1 MPAFTDR
8 MKQRLAA
15 VTERYALIGI
25 GAEAYR
31 GFVAHDAMPRAAAI
45 AYYSVLTLFPFVMLG
60 LVAASLLIGS
70 GPQLVTFIRQVA
82 DVFDL
87 DTVTVASAVAS
98 IREAQGPLAVLGVG
112 LLVVAVLPWVSAVQ
126 RGIARAFGDQAPR
139 LAKTRLGSLL
149 VLAAAAVLILL
160 SGVWSS
166 LVALIVGVAD
176 RFVAGVPFIGVTLG
190 IALALLPGL
199 VVFGVMTILLRLIPG
214 GKQSLSDVWLG
225 SLVTAIG
232 FVVLRIGFDLYVQLF
247 VAGSGGLAG
256 PFGAV
261 LVGLLYVDFLA
272 IAILAGAEVAGAVF
286 RRRQGREQGRDPS
299 GEDAR
304 A

>member
-1 MPAFTDR
+1 MSARIDR
-8 MKQRLAA
+8 IKQRAEA
-15 VTERYALIGI
+15 VAGRYALIGI
-25 GAEAYR
+25 GLDAYR

-60 LVAASLLIGS
+60 LVAASLVIGS
-70 GPQLVTFIRQVA
+70 GPELVSFIGHVA
-82 DVFDL
+82 EVFDL
-87 DTVTVASAVAS
+87 DVVTVASAVAS
-98 IREAQGPLAVLGVG
+98 IRESQAPLAVFGIG

-126 RGIARAFGDQAPR
+126 RGVARAFGDKPPT
-139 LAKTRLGSLL
+139 LARTRLGSLL

-166 LVALIVGVAD
+166 LVGLIVGVVD
-176 RFVAGVPFIGVTLG
+176 RFVAGVPFIGFTLG
-190 IALALLPGL
+190 VALSILPGL
-199 VVFGVMTILLRLIPG
+199 IVFGVMTILLRLIPG
-214 GKQSLSDVWLG
+214 GKQTLSDVWLG
-225 SLVTAIG
+225 SLVTAVG
-232 FVVLRIGFDLYVQLF
+232 FVVLRLGFDLYVQLF

-272 IAILAGAEVAGAVF
+272 IAILAGAEVAGAVV
-286 RRRQGREQGRDPS
+286 RRRESRDHDAE
-299 GEDAR
+299 GAR

>member
-1 MPAFTDR
+1 MPAFIDR
-8 MKQRLAA
+8 IQQRLEA
-15 VTERYALIGI
+15 VAKRYTLLGI
-25 GAEAYR
+25 VLEAYR

-60 LVAASLLIGS
+60 LVSASLLVGS
-70 GPQLVTFIRQVA
+70 GPELVTFIRQVA

-98 IREAQGPLAVLGVG
+98 VREAQTPLAVLGVG
-112 LLVVAVLPWVSAVQ
+112 LLLVAVLPWVSAVQ
-126 RGIARAFGDQAPR
+126 RGIARAFGDQPPS
-139 LAKTRLGSLL
+139 LARTGLGS
-149 VLAAAAVLILL
+149 VLILATAGVIILL

-166 LVALIVGVAD
+166 LVGLIVAVVD
-176 RFVAGVPFIGVTLG
+176 RFVAGVPFIGFTLG
-190 IALALLPGL
+190 VALSLLPGL
-199 VVFGVMTILLRLIPG
+199 VVFVVMTYLLRLIPA
-214 GKQSLSDVWLG
+214 GKQTLSDVWLG

-232 FVVLRIGFDLYVQLF
+232 FIVLRLGFDLYVRLF

-272 IAILAGAEVAGAVF
+272 IAILAGAEVAGAVY
-286 RRRQGREQGRDPS
+286 RRRE
-299 GEDAR
+299 A
-304 A
+304 AA

>member
-1 MPAFTDR
+1 MVARIDR
-8 MKQRLAA
+8 IKQRAEA
-15 VTERYALIGI
+15 VARRYALIGI
-25 GAEAYR
+25 GLDAYR

-60 LVAASLLIGS
+60 LVATSLVIGS
-70 GPQLVTFIRQVA
+70 GPELVSFIGQVA
-82 DVFDL
+82 EVFDL
-87 DTVTVASAVAS
+87 DVVTVASAVAG
-98 IREAQGPLAVLGVG
+98 IREAQALLAVLGVG

-126 RGIARAFGDQAPR
+126 RGIARAFGDQPPA
-139 LAKTRLGSLL
+139 LARTRLGSLL

-166 LVALIVGVAD
+166 LVGLIVGVVD
-176 RFVAGVPFIGVTLG
+176 RFVAGVPLIGFTLG
-190 IALALLPGL
+190 VALAVLPGL
-199 VVFGVMTILLRLIPG
+199 IVFGVMTIMLRLIPG
-214 GKQSLSDVWLG
+214 GKQTLSDVWLG

-232 FVVLRIGFDLYVQLF
+232 FVVLRLGFDLYVQLF

-272 IAILAGAEVAGAVF
+272 IAILAGAEVAGAVV
-286 RRRQGREQGRDPS
+286 RRRESRDR
-299 GEDAR
+299 DAEGPR

>member
-1 MPAFTDR
+1 MPAFINR
-8 MKQRLAA
+8 IKQRLEAA
-15 VTERYALIGI
+15 TKRYTLLGI
-25 GAEAYR
+25 GVEAYR

-60 LVAASLLIGS
+60 LVSASLLIGS
-70 GPQLVTFIRQVA
+70 GPELVAFIRQVA

-98 IREAQGPLAVLGVG
+98 IREAQAPLAVLGLG

-126 RGIARAFGDQAPR
+126 RGIARAFGDQPPT
-139 LAKTRLGSLL
+139 LARTRLGS
-149 VLAAAAVLILL
+149 VLILATAGVIILL

-166 LVALIVGVAD
+166 LVGLMVGVVD
-176 RFVAGVPFIGVTLG
+176 RFVAGVPLIGFTVG
-190 IALALLPGL
+190 VALSLLPGL
-199 VVFGVMTILLRLIPG
+199 VVFGVMTILLRLIPA
-214 GKQSLSDVWLG
+214 GKQTLSDVWLG
-225 SLVTAIG
+225 SLVTAIA
-232 FVVLRIGFDLYVQLF
+232 FVVLRLGFDLYVRLF

-272 IAILAGAEVAGAVF
+272 IAILAGAEVAGAVV
-286 RRRQGREQGRDPS
+286 RRRESRVRGAEG
-299 GEDAR
+299 AR

>member
-1 MPAFTDR
+1 MRAFTDR
-8 MKQRLAA
+8 LKRRLAA
-15 VTERYALIGI
+15 VTRRHALIGI
-25 GAEAYR
+25 GVEAYR

-70 GPQLVTFIRQVA
+70 RPQLVSFIGQMA

-87 DTVTVASAVAS
+87 DVVTVASAVAS
-98 IREAQGPLAVLGVG
+98 IREAQAPLAVLGAG

-126 RGIARAFGDQAPR
+126 RGIARAFGDQPPS
-139 LAKTRLGSLL
+139 LARTGLGSVL
-149 VLAAAAVLILL
+149 VLATAGVLILL

-166 LVALIVGVAD
+166 LVGLVVGVVD
-176 RFVAGVPFIGVTLG
+176 RFVAGVPFIGFTAGV
-190 IALALLPGL
+190 ALSLLPGL

-214 GKQSLSDVWLG
+214 GKQTLSDVWLG
-225 SLVTAIG
+225 SLVTAIS
-232 FVVLRIGFDLYVQLF
+232 FIVLRLGFDLYVQLF
-247 VAGSGGLAG
+247 VAGSGGMAG

-272 IAILAGAEVAGAVF
+272 IAILAGAEVAGVVF
-286 RRRQGREQGRDPS
+286 RRRQGRDRA
-299 GEDAR
+299 EDSAPD
-304 A
+304 

>member
-1 MPAFTDR
+1 MRAFTDR
-8 MKQRLAA
+8 LKQRMAA
-15 VTERYALIGI
+15 VSRRHALIGI
-25 GAEAYR
+25 GVEAYR
-31 GFVAHDAMPRAAAI
+31 GFVAHDAGPRAAAI

-60 LVAASLLIGS
+60 LVATSLLIGS
-70 GPQLVTFIRQVA
+70 GPQLVSFIGQVA

-87 DTVTVASAVAS
+87 DVVTVASAVAS
-98 IREAQGPLAVLGVG
+98 IREAQATLAVLGAG

-126 RGIARAFGDQAPR
+126 RGIARAFGDQPPS
-139 LAKTRLGSLL
+139 LARTGLGSVL
-149 VLAAAAVLILL
+149 VLATAGVLILL

-166 LVALIVGVAD
+166 LVGLAVGVVD
-176 RFVAGVPFIGVTLG
+176 RFVAGVPFIGFTVG
-190 IALALLPGL
+190 VALSLLPGL

-214 GKQSLSDVWLG
+214 GKQTLSDVWLG

-232 FVVLRIGFDLYVQLF
+232 FIVLRLGFDLYVQLF

-286 RRRQGREQGRDPS
+286 RRRQKRDRA
-299 GEDAR
+299 EDSAPE
-304 A
+304 

>member
-1 MPAFTDR
+1 MRAFIDR
-8 MKQRLAA
+8 KKQRLEAA
-15 VTERYALIGI
+15 TRRYALVGI
-25 GAEAYR
+25 GVEAYR

-126 RGIARAFGDQAPR
+126 RGIARAFGEQPPR
-139 LAKTRLGSLL
+139 LARTRLGSLL

-160 SGVWSS
+160 SGVWST
-166 LVALIVGVAD
+166 LVALILGVVD
-176 RFVAGVPFIGVTLG
+176 RFVAGVPFIGVALG

-214 GKQSLSDVWLG
+214 GKQTLSDVWLG

-232 FVVLRIGFDLYVQLF
+232 FVVLRMGFDVYVQLF
-247 VAGSGGLAG
+247 VARGGGLAG

-286 RRRQGREQGRDPS
+286 RLRQGRDQARDPS
-299 GEDAR
+299 QEDALS
-304 A
+304 

>member
-1 MPAFTDR
+1 MPAFINR
-8 MKQRLAA
+8 IKQRLEA
-15 VTERYALIGI
+15 VTKRYTLLGI
-25 GAEAYR
+25 GVEAYR

-60 LVAASLLIGS
+60 LVSASLLIGS
-70 GPQLVTFIRQVA
+70 GPELVAFIRQVA

-98 IREAQGPLAVLGVG
+98 IREAQAPLAVLGLG

-126 RGIARAFGDQAPR
+126 RGIARAFGDQPPT
-139 LAKTRLGSLL
+139 LARTRLGS
-149 VLAAAAVLILL
+149 VLILATAGVIILL

-166 LVALIVGVAD
+166 LVGLMVGVVD
-176 RFVAGVPFIGVTLG
+176 RFVAGVPLIGFTVG
-190 IALALLPGL
+190 VALSLLPGL
-199 VVFGVMTILLRLIPG
+199 VVFGVMTILLRLIPA
-214 GKQSLSDVWLG
+214 GKQTLSDVWLG

-232 FVVLRIGFDLYVQLF
+232 FVVLRLGFDLYVRLF

-286 RRRQGREQGRDPS
+286 RLRQGRETRDDP
-299 GEDAR
+299 GEDAP

>member
-1 MPAFTDR
+1 MTAIADR
-8 MKQRLAA
+8 LKQRLAA
-15 VTERYALIGI
+15 VTRRHALIGI
-25 GAEAYR
+25 GVEAYR

-70 GPQLVTFIRQVA
+70 GPQLVSFIGQIA

-87 DTVTVASAVAS
+87 DVVTVASAVAN
-98 IREAQGPLAVLGVG
+98 IREAQAPLAVLGAG

-126 RGIARAFGDQAPR
+126 RGIARAFGDQPPS
-139 LAKTRLGSLL
+139 LARTGLGSLL
-149 VLAAAAVLILL
+149 VLATAGVLILL

-166 LVALIVGVAD
+166 LVGLVVGVVD
-176 RFVAGVPFIGVTLG
+176 RFVAGVPFIGFTVG
-190 IALALLPGL
+190 VALSLLPGL

-214 GKQSLSDVWLG
+214 GKQTLSDVWLG
-225 SLVTAIG
+225 SLVTAIC
-232 FVVLRIGFDLYVQLF
+232 FIVLRLGFDLYVQLF

-272 IAILAGAEVAGAVF
+272 IAILAGAEVAGVVS
-286 RRRQGREQGRDPS
+286 RRRQERD
-299 GEDAR
+299 R
-304 A
+304 AQDSALK

>member
-1 MPAFTDR
+1 ME
-8 MKQRLAA
+8 A
-15 VTERYALIGI
+15 VTKRYALLGI
-25 GAEAYR
+25 GVEAYH
-31 GFVAHDAMPRAAAI
+31 GFVAHDAMPRAATI

-70 GPQLVTFIRQVA
+70 GPDLVTFIRQVA

-98 IREAQGPLAVLGVG
+98 IREAQAPLAVLGVG

-126 RGIARAFGDQAPR
+126 RGIARAFGDQPPS
-139 LAKTRLGSLL
+139 LARTGLGS
-149 VLAAAAVLILL
+149 VLILATAAVIILL

-166 LVALIVGVAD
+166 LVGLMVGVVD
-176 RFVAGVPFIGVTLG
+176 RFVPGVPFIGFTLG
-190 IALALLPGL
+190 VALSLLPGL
-199 VVFGVMTILLRLIPG
+199 VVLVVMTILLRLIPA
-214 GKQSLSDVWLG
+214 GKQTLSDVWLG

-232 FVVLRIGFDLYVQLF
+232 FVVLRLGFDLYVQLF
-247 VAGSGGLAG
+247 VAGGGGLAG

-261 LVGLLYVDFLA
+261 LVGLLYIDFLA
-272 IAILAGAEVAGAVF
+272 IAILVGAEVAGAVF
-286 RRRQGREQGRDPS
+286 RLRQGRDQGHEQARNDP
-299 GEDAR
+299 GEDAP

>member
-1 MPAFTDR
+1 MTAIADR
-8 MKQRLAA
+8 LKQRLAA
-15 VTERYALIGI
+15 VTRRHTLIGI
-25 GAEAYR
+25 GVEAYR

-70 GPQLVTFIRQVA
+70 GPQLVSFIGQIA

-87 DTVTVASAVAS
+87 DVVTVASAVAS
-98 IREAQGPLAVLGVG
+98 IREAQAPLAVLGAG

-126 RGIARAFGDQAPR
+126 RGIARAFGDQPPS
-139 LAKTRLGSLL
+139 LARTGLGSVL
-149 VLAAAAVLILL
+149 VLATAGVLILL

-166 LVALIVGVAD
+166 LVGLVVGVVD
-176 RFVAGVPFIGVTLG
+176 RFVAGVPFIGFTVG
-190 IALALLPGL
+190 VALSLLPGL

-214 GKQSLSDVWLG
+214 GKQTLSDVWLG

-232 FVVLRIGFDLYVQLF
+232 FIVLRLCFDLYVQLF
-247 VAGSGGLAG
+247 VAGSGGMAG

-261 LVGLLYVDFLA
+261 LVGLLYVDSLA
-272 IAILAGAEVAGAVF
+272 IAILAGAEVAGVVF
-286 RRRQGREQGRDPS
+286 RRRQGRDRA
-299 GEDAR
+299 EDSAPD
-304 A
+304 

>member
-1 MPAFTDR
+1 MIARIDR
-8 MKQRLAA
+8 LKQRVGAVAA
-15 VTERYALIGI
+15 RHELIGI
-25 GAEAYR
+25 GLEAYR

-70 GPQLVTFIRQVA
+70 GPELVTFIGQVA

-87 DTVTVASAVAS
+87 DVVTVASAVANV
-98 IREAQGPLAVLGVG
+98 RAAHVPLALLGIG

-126 RGIARAFGDQAPR
+126 RGIARAFGDRPPT
-139 LAKTRLGSLL
+139 LARTRLGSLL

-166 LVALIVGVAD
+166 LVGLIVGVVD
-176 RFVAGVPFIGVTLG
+176 RFVPGVPFIGFTLWV
-190 IALALLPGL
+190 ALSILPGL
-199 VVFGVMTILLRLIPG
+199 VVFGVMTILLRVIPG
-214 GKQSLSDVWLG
+214 GKQTLSDVWLG
-225 SLVTAIG
+225 SLVTALG
-232 FVVLRIGFDLYVQLF
+232 FIVLRLGFDLYVQLF

-272 IAILAGAEVAGAVF
+272 IAILAGAEVAGAVE
-286 RRRQGREQGRDPS
+286 RRRQARDS
-299 GEDAR
+299 AAEGSKA
-304 A
+304 

>member
-1 MPAFTDR
+1 MRAFTDR
-8 MKQRLAA
+8 LKQRMAA
-15 VTERYALIGI
+15 VSRRHALIGI
-25 GAEAYR
+25 CVEAYR
-31 GFVAHDAMPRAAAI
+31 GFVAHDAAPRAAAI

-70 GPQLVTFIRQVA
+70 GPQLVSFIGQVA

-87 DTVTVASAVAS
+87 DVATVASAVAS
-98 IREAQGPLAVLGVG
+98 IREAQAPLAVLGAG

-126 RGIARAFGDQAPR
+126 RGIARAFGDRPPS
-139 LAKTRLGSLL
+139 LARTGLGSVL
-149 VLAAAAVLILL
+149 VLASAGVLILL

-166 LVALIVGVAD
+166 LVGLVVGVVD
-176 RFVAGVPFIGVTLG
+176 RFVAGVPVIGFTVG
-190 IALALLPGL
+190 IALSLLPGL
-199 VVFGVMTILLRLIPG
+199 VVFGVMTIQLRLIPG
-214 GKQSLSDVWLG
+214 GKQTLSDVWLG

-232 FVVLRIGFDLYVQLF
+232 FVVLRLGFDLYVQLF

-272 IAILAGAEVAGAVF
+272 IAILAGAEVAGVVF
-286 RRRQGREQGRDPS
+286 RRRQERDRA
-299 GEDAR
+299 EDLAPE
-304 A
+304 

>member
-8 MKQRLAA
+8 LKQRMAA
-15 VTERYALIGI
+15 VSRRHALIGI
-25 GAEAYR
+25 GVEAYR

-70 GPQLVTFIRQVA
+70 GPQLVSFIGQVA

-87 DTVTVASAVAS
+87 DVVTVASGVAS
-98 IREAQGPLAVLGVG
+98 IREAQAPLAVLGAG

-126 RGIARAFGDQAPR
+126 RGIARAFGDQPPS
-139 LAKTRLGSLL
+139 LARTGLGSVL
-149 VLAAAAVLILL
+149 VLATAGVLILL

-166 LVALIVGVAD
+166 LVGLVVGVVD
-176 RFVAGVPFIGVTLG
+176 RFVAGVPLIGFTVG
-190 IALALLPGL
+190 VALSLLPGL

-214 GKQSLSDVWLG
+214 GKQTLSDVWLG

-232 FVVLRIGFDLYVQLF
+232 FIVLRLGFDLYVQLF

-272 IAILAGAEVAGAVF
+272 IAILAGAEVAGVVF
-286 RRRQGREQGRDPS
+286 RRRQERDRA
-299 GEDAR
+299 EDLAPE
-304 A
+304 

>member
-1 MPAFTDR
+1 

-15 VTERYALIGI
+15 ITKRYALLGI
-25 GAEAYR
+25 GVEAYR

-60 LVAASLLIGS
+60 LVAAALLIGS
-70 GPQLVTFIRQVA
+70 GPDLVTFIRHVA

-98 IREAQGPLAVLGVG
+98 IRAAQGPLAVLGIG
-112 LLVVAVLPWVSAVQ
+112 LLVVAVVPWVSAVQ
-126 RGIARAFGDQAPR
+126 RGIAGAFGDQPPS
-139 LAKTRLGSLL
+139 LARTRLGN
-149 VLAAAAVLILL
+149 VLILATAGVIILL

-166 LVALIVGVAD
+166 LVGLLVGVVD
-176 RFVAGVPFIGVTLG
+176 RFVAGVPLIGFTLG
-190 IALALLPGL
+190 VALTLLPGL
-199 VVFGVMTILLRLIPG
+199 VVFGVMTILLRLIPA
-214 GKQSLSDVWLG
+214 GKQTLSDVWLG

-232 FVVLRIGFDLYVQLF
+232 FVVLRLGFDLYVRLF

-286 RRRQGREQGRDPS
+286 RLRQERDQARDDP
-299 GEDAR
+299 GEGAQ

>member
-1 MPAFTDR
+1 MRAFTDR
-8 MKQRLAA
+8 LKQRMAA
-15 VTERYALIGI
+15 VSRRHALIGI
-25 GAEAYR
+25 GVEAFR
-31 GFVAHDAMPRAAAI
+31 GFVAHDAAPRAAAI

-70 GPQLVTFIRQVA
+70 GPQLVSFIGQVA

-87 DTVTVASAVAS
+87 DVVTVASAVAS
-98 IREAQGPLAVLGVG
+98 IREAQATLAVLGAG

-126 RGIARAFGDQAPR
+126 RGIARAFGDQPPS
-139 LAKTRLGSLL
+139 LARTGLGSVL
-149 VLAAAAVLILL
+149 VLATAGVLILL

-166 LVALIVGVAD
+166 LVGLAVGVVD
-176 RFVAGVPFIGVTLG
+176 RFVAGVPFIGFTVG
-190 IALALLPGL
+190 VALSLLPGL

-214 GKQSLSDVWLG
+214 GKQTLSDVWLG

-232 FVVLRIGFDLYVQLF
+232 FIVLRLGFDLYVQLF

-272 IAILAGAEVAGAVF
+272 IAILAGAEVAGVVF
-286 RRRQGREQGRDPS
+286 RRRLERDRA
-299 GEDAR
+299 EDSVSE
-304 A
+304 

>member
-1 MPAFTDR
+1 MPAFIDQI
-8 MKQRLAA
+8 KQRLEA
-15 VTERYALIGI
+15 VTKRYTLLGI
-25 GAEAYR
+25 GVEAYR

-70 GPQLVTFIRQVA
+70 GPELVTFIRQMA

-87 DTVTVASAVAS
+87 DVITVASAVAS
-98 IREAQGPLAVLGVG
+98 VREAQTPLAVLGVA

-126 RGIARAFGDQAPR
+126 RGIARAFGDRPPR
-139 LAKTRLGSLL
+139 LARTGLGS
-149 VLAAAAVLILL
+149 VLILATAGVIILL

-166 LVALIVGVAD
+166 LVGLIVGVAD
-176 RFVAGVPFIGVTLG
+176 RFVAGVPFIGFTLG
-190 IALALLPGL
+190 VALALFPGL

-214 GKQSLSDVWLG
+214 GKQTLSDVWLG

-286 RRRQGREQGRDPS
+286 RRREAPDHPGK
-299 GEDAR
+299 DAQP
-304 A
+304 